1 MTTSLQES
9 FEFSND
15 SFNKLPK
22 HNIKFELHTKY
33 DGNVAI
39 YKRTKDDIQQ
49 LGVQSLTTR
58 HCWSVAW
65 ITPKENRERRRFFT
79 TLTAAKICAN
89 EIQKAI

>member
-33 DGNVAI
+33 DDNVAI
-39 YKRTKDDIQQ
+39 YKRTEDTVQQ
-49 LGVQSLTTR
+49 MGMQSLTTR
-58 HCWSVAW
+58 HCWSVSW
-65 ITPKENRERRRFFT
+65 IEPKRTQVRRRFFT